1 MIWLDDVFCTGTE
14 HYLDQCYHLDWGSD
28 NCEHWEDVSIKCA
41 NSSEEINQELSYCC
55 NNQYGSLMSCPE
67 NIETYVDF
75 VNQTAKVSWSA
86 ERLFHTNCRHPK
98 GSHEPGSYFGVGDT
112 NVTYDVIDDGV
123 SCFFTVTVKVQ
134 STINKGK
141 VETLF
146 KTSNGTD
153 MNMSLS
159 QIIERFSEFPAII
172 SNLDKISFSSPEEIQ
187 AMVEEILEDINKGIM
202 AILSVKMINETSV
215 IGEEL
220 LIKIILDT
228 TNSLSIFVLRN
239 TEPGSGQVVLDTQY
253 IRLNLESD
261 SAEKVTDAIIKLG
274 DGDGFSIPAAKKIFS
289 NQSLDGAIN
298 RIATRFNRRSFKMK
312 SDNNANTIST
322 DFNVLSLSFTD
333 RNGREIEA
341 KETNEDIGICFASD
355 PPPQETFVL
364 VTGVYNVIDNVTYFG
379 MGIEIKRLFHA
390 TIIWFENSD
399 ILYGNATA
407 YVFKEEV
414 EYSEEYRGY
423 QFSVEVRFDVDHSS
437 IFIPE
442 QYFMM
447 NGDYYM
453 TFTLVSKV
461 DVTFLMTL
469 KQTKC
474 NYLDDGS
481 SVWNTDGCKISP
493 ASNITTTVCS
503 CNHLT
508 TFTEDKIFHNVEYVL
523 SKNLRNL

>member
-298 RIATRFNRRSFKMK
+298 RI
-312 SDNNANTIST
+312 
-322 DFNVLSLSFTD
+322 
-333 RNGREIEA
+333 
-341 KETNEDIGICFASD
+341 
-355 PPPQETFVL
+355 
-364 VTGVYNVIDNVTYFG
+364 
-379 MGIEIKRLFHA
+379 IKRLFHA